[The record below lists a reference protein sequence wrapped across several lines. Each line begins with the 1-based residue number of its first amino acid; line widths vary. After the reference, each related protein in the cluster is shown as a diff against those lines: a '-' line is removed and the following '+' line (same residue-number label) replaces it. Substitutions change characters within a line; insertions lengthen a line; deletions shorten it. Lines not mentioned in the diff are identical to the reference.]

1 MNNSDTQRVK
11 EQAGVY
17 IGILVKTQGRT
28 NQK

>member
-1 MNNSDTQRVK
+1 MICGDTQRAK
-11 EQAGVY
+11 EQAAVY